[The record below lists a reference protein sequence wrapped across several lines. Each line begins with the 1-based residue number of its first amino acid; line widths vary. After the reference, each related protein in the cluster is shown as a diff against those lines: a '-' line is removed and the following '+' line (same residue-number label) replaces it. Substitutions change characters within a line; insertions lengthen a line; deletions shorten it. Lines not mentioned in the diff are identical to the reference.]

1 MRRRDRLLLD
11 ASVSQ
16 CPLAIVVKA
25 DLTHA
30 IRTEPAEQRGRPLLN
45 LDAAALAAPA
55 LLRED
60 YDHLGT
66 LEELLRFG
74 AVRVPSLADLRSPLH
89 DAVVSL
95 VHAWVEY
102 ALRKVKANS
111 RIEQVLE
118 LTPPR
123 LQGAPHDLHVGRAH
137 LRSVVRPSAAGSQP
151 CLPWAY
157 INLCISFPE

>member
-1 MRRRDRLLLD
+1 HLPLFD

-16 CPLAIVVKA
+16 RSLAIVVKA

-30 IRTEPAEQRGRPLLN
+30 IPAEPAEQRGSRPLLN

-55 LLRED
+55 LVRED

-89 DAVVSL
+89 DAVISL

-102 ALRKVKANS
+102 ALRKVKTNS
-111 RIEQVLE
+111 RIEQVL
-118 LTPPR
+118 
-123 LQGAPHDLHVGRAH
+123 GGRA
-137 LRSVVRPSAAGSQP
+137 RWGRVRGA
-151 CLPWAY
+151 
-157 INLCISFPE
+157 